1 MKEKEWKKE
10 QKIPLLPVE
19 FPEDS
24 VMQKE
29 CRAKNGSC
37 FDCKSPQC
45 ICCQIL
51 TTRFSR
57 VKGRFQI
64 ILVDENLG
72 F

>member
-1 MKEKEWKKE
+1 MHSDLALTHHVPKTE
-10 QKIPLLPVE
+10 L
-19 FPEDS
+19 
-24 VMQKE
+24 
-29 CRAKNGSC
+29 